1 MEEECT
7 ICFGPLAEADP
18 DDEGDGAVRTL
29 VCGHCFHANC
39 IGSYRMN
46 SFVATEGAFLT
57 LALSR
62 HLICQSVLVHFFQ
75 FLSDE
80 FALCTDTE
88 TERVCAE
95 YG

>member
-1 MEEECT
+1 MISKMSMEEECT

-62 HLICQSVLVHFFQ
+62 HLSIGSGPLFPVSF
-75 FLSDE
+75 
-80 FALCTDTE
+80 
-88 TERVCAE
+88 
-95 YG
+95 